1 MRVGMDAHEPIN
13 FIIAEGIMDVTGLYY
28 HHPIPNAMYIATL
41 GSEYK
46 AGIDHR
52 LKMGIFGNS
61 VHIHIFKDSDV
72 DNTNIRVPYGMR
84 QLFKHIYVYQNTIYK
99 DYGVSKDKM
108 EIHRVLKIK

>member
-1 MRVGMDAHEPIN
+1 
-13 FIIAEGIMDVTGLYY
+13 
-28 HHPIPNAMYIATL
+28 
-41 GSEYK
+41 
-46 AGIDHR
+46 
-52 LKMGIFGNS
+52 

-99 DYGVSKDKM
+99 DYGVSIDKM